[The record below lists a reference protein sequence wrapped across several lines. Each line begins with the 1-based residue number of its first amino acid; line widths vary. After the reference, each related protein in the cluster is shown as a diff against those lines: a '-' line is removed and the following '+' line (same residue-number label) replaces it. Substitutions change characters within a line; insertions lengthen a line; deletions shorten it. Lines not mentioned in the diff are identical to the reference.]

1 MNICLITPGFGGGG
15 AEVIAVNAA
24 NYYFRKGHSVLLVS
38 FGDDGPIRQQL
49 SEQIE
54 LFVITPRN
62 YLSLYHALKHRSEA
76 FDHTISFIRH
86 TNISA
91 YLARLF
97 RRLTTHKMHLLE
109 VNTFDQQQSL
119 GLLSRVVQNFLLKMA
134 YNNVED
140 VIAVSNLV
148 KKQIIERYGVKGAR
162 VLGNPCLEG
171 HEFTHSS
178 IHVKKHNPDAIR
190 FVSAGRLH
198 IQKDFET
205 MIRAFSKYI
214 TNYKRPK
221 DTLSIYGEGP
231 ERKKIERQIK
241 QLGMESNIQ
250 LFGFVDDLAQQ
261 LNYFDAFLMTSKYEG
276 FGNVFVLAMA
286 AGLPIIARRNT
297 GGPDDLVNP
306 LTGYLFEDENS
317 LVKILGDFRC
327 DNFSPAIIKENAAF
341 YTIEN
346 ICEQYLNG

>member
-24 NYYFRKGHSVLLVS
+24 NYYSQKGHSVLLIS
-38 FGDDGPIRQQL
+38 FGNDGPIRQQL

-54 LFVITPRN
+54 LFAITPRN
-62 YLSLYHALKHRSEA
+62 YLSLFHALKHRRES

-86 TNISA
+86 ANISA

-97 RRLTTHKMHLLE
+97 RRLKTHKMHLLE

-119 GLLSRVVQNFLLKMA
+119 DLLSRVLQNFLLKIS

-148 KKQIIERYGVKGAR
+148 KKQVVERYGAKGTR

-171 HEFTHSS
+171 YELSLSLTHSKK
-178 IHVKKHNPDAIR
+178 IDTEKVK

-205 MIRAFSKYI
+205 MVRAFSKYI
-214 TNYKRPK
+214 SIYQRSG
-221 DTLSIYGEGP
+221 DTLTIFGEGL
-231 ERKKIERQIK
+231 ERSRIEELIK
-241 QLGMESNIQ
+241 CLNMENNIY
-250 LFGFVDDLAQQ
+250 LAGFVDDLALQ
-261 LNYFDAFLMTSKYEG
+261 LNNFDAFLMTSKYEG

-306 LTGYLFEDENS
+306 QTGHLFEDENS
-317 LVKILGDFRC
+317 LVKVLGEFRC
-327 DNFSPAIIKENAAF
+327 DDYNPITIRKNAAF

-346 ICEQYLNG
+346 ICEQYLTG